1 MRVRPIGS
9 LLALGAVAVCAL
21 AAGASAKEGFVAT
34 LTSPIPADARPGT
47 TLYVAWTISRPAAH
61 GAMPFNATDVFVRL
75 RNADGAAS
83 EGYATFKAHTDG
95 AYRAQVTVPSG
106 GISSV
111 EIGVAG
117 TRTYSSGKS
126 ERADLLFP
134 ITNPP
139 ALAGSGSGSGGI
151 GTLTWLVPLLAGA
164 AVVALVVLAARRR
177 IARPQL
183 GT

>member
-1 MRVRPIGS
+1 
-9 LLALGAVAVCAL
+9 
-21 AAGASAKEGFVAT
+21 
-34 LTSPIPADARPGT
+34 
-47 TLYVAWTISRPAAH
+47 
-61 GAMPFNATDVFVRL
+61 MPFNATDVFVRL

-126 ERADLLFP
+126 ARADLLFP

-139 ALAGSGSGSGGI
+139 ALAGSGSGSAGI
-151 GTLTWLVPLLAGA
+151 GTLTWLVPLLASA